1 MTRLFPDS
9 LRRYSAHVSERAVP
23 ILISRDLFQTLSFL
37 ERLGFENRGAAPD
50 AWQYLIVG
58 RGEIELHYVEDPS
71 VDPLRTSAMAY
82 LYVDDAQA
90 LYDAWAPLVTPD
102 PETGSRL
109 VEPVDTDYGMREF
122 AVVDPSGNL
131 LRIGSQV

>member
-1 MTRLFPDS
+1 M
-9 LRRYSAHVSERAVP
+9 P
-23 ILISRDLFQTLSFL
+23 ILLSRDLFETLSFL

-58 RGEIELHYVEDPS
+58 RGGIELHFVEDPS

-82 LYVDDAQA
+82 LYVDDAEA
-90 LYDAWAPLVTPD
+90 LYDAWAPLVAPD
-102 PETGSRL
+102 PETGSRI

-122 AVVDPSGNL
+122 AVIDPSGNL
-131 LRIGSQV
+131 LRIGSQA